1 MKIYIAIL
9 GFLFFTPLFA
19 QKEWKLKK
27 DKNDIKIYTKSIDS
41 SKIKAYKVE
50 MTVKSTIDSVRNI
63 ITDGDQLHVWNYKAI
78 DSKLLNKPSQSEYLI
93 WMALDLPWPLR
104 NRDVVISLK
113 LRRITKDALRIDI
126 MAASDQ
132 YAEKEDYLRITFF
145 EGYWLLQQIDDEVK
159 IIHQM
164 HGDPSGNLPSWFVN
178 STITRAPYENFLAL
192 KERLQ

>member
-9 GFLFFTPLFA
+9 SFLFFTPIFA

-50 MTVKSTIDSVRNI
+50 MTVKSVIDSVRNI
-63 ITDGDQLHVWNYKAI
+63 IVDGDQLHVWNYKAI
-78 DSKLLNKPSQSEYLI
+78 DSKLLDNPTEGEYLI

-113 LRRITKDALRIDI
+113 VRRITKDALRIDI
-126 MAASDQ
+126 MAASDK
-132 YAEKEDYLRITFF
+132 YEEKEDYLRITYF
-145 EGYWLLQQIDDEVK
+145 EGYWLLEQLDDEVK

-178 STITRAPYENFLAL
+178 STITRAPYHNFLAL
-192 KERLQ
+192 KEKLQ